1 MNILRLLTRIA
12 STKRLVLTLTA
23 TAAAL
28 LSLSG
33 MAAAVTPVVV
43 PAGGDFEQ
51 TPLVYSTTTSCGLLC
66 SVAVS
71 RQAEGSNHY
80 LHSEYTSLLGLIGT
94 NTGTARITSP
104 QFTWTKATPSAVTL
118 AFDRRNAIG
127 ELLGIDSGTSFTVS
141 LADDT
146 TASATTI
153 DSEELTTSE
162 ATFTPIS
169 LTVPATDIADGHTY
183 HLVLTE
189 TFHTL
194 VGAARTASVDL
205 DNVGLAITPAAAAPS
220 IGTTS
225 LGAPTEH
232 GVAGTATVDPHG
244 EATTYGLQYGTT
256 IAYGAETS
264 LQNIPVGQEGLQ
276 QVGSSIAGLLPG
288 TTYHARFVVS
298 SPGGTTF
305 GPDMAFTTAASSP
318 PSLGAASV
326 GGITATGA
334 IVDAT
339 VNPGLNATTV
349 EVQYGLTNAYGQT
362 TTTQI
367 LPGGSGPASVQIPVS
382 GLSAS
387 TTYHARLVATNAD
400 GSQASTDLSF
410 TTTAGG
416 ATGVPAIGPTSASGI
431 GERAAS
437 LVTSADPH
445 GEAATYAVEYGL
457 GTGYGLTTAAQPIAI
472 GSSGAQALSVPI
484 SGLAPGTTYHARYV
498 VSSGAGT
505 SHGLDATFTTAPT
518 APPAVG
524 AAAVNTITSTGAKV
538 ETTVDPKQN
547 VTAVEVEYGPTT
559 AYGQTTAG
567 QGIGAGA
574 GATAL
579 QIPLGTLSANTTY
592 HARVVATNADG
603 MTESQDLTFTT
614 PLGGTEG
621 ASGGSE
627 PPSVTSTSVDGQGEH
642 EATVHAVINPHGQ
655 EASYEVQYGT
665 STGYGSASSA
675 QLLPLGTSG
684 GSAVSIAVAGLQPGT
699 TYHARFRVVTSAG
712 TTTGSDIAF
721 ATLVVGTGT
730 NTNNATTGGGG
741 GSSSSGGGSTQGAST
756 AGAGGTG
763 VPTCLRV
770 QAKRRG
776 PAARLL
782 SVPTLQQITAARP
795 LRVTLAKAAGK
806 RTRLRYSIGGAA
818 YVSTSSRLV
827 KVKPSQ
833 LGNRSSTAVRFVLRA
848 AHRRT
853 RSLRLVL
860 SATPCGV
867 VLNVKRVGSQL
878 QVSVSRLTRSHGVVL
893 SLPRTLGSPSRLM
906 LLTTTKNHAYRL
918 RSGRSGI
925 RLAPKAAQP
934 TVRRSS
940 GVLSVTRLSEQVTG
954 FTVTFP
960 AGKTVAGSAIKARVT
975 SAGGSV
981 QALTASV
988 R

>member
-1 MNILRLLTRIA
+1 MNKLRLLTCIS
-12 STKRLVLTLTA
+12 STRRVALTA
-23 TAAAL
+23 IATAIAL
-28 LSLSG
+28 LSLTA

-51 TPLVYSTTTSCGLLC
+51 MPLTYSTSTSCGLLC
-66 SVAVS
+66 SVAVL

-80 LHSEYTSLLGLIGT
+80 LHSEYESLLGLIGT
-94 NTGTARITSP
+94 NTGTATITSP

-118 AFDRRNAIG
+118 AFDRRSAIG
-127 ELLGIDSGTSFTVS
+127 ELLGINGGTSFTVS

-146 TASATTI
+146 AASTTTI
-153 DSEELTTSE
+153 DSEELTSSE
-162 ATFTPIS
+162 PAFTPIS

-183 HLVLTE
+183 HLVVTE
-189 TFHTL
+189 TFHTFL
-194 VGAARTASVDL
+194 GLAKTGSVDL

-225 LGAPTEH
+225 LGAPSEH
-232 GVAGTATVDPHG
+232 GVSGTATIDPHG

-256 IAYGAETS
+256 VAYGSETS

-276 QVGSSIAGLLPG
+276 QVGSSISGLLPG

-318 PSLGAASV
+318 PSVGAASV
-326 GGITATGA
+326 GAITSTGA

-362 TTTQI
+362 TATQI
-367 LPGGSGPASVQIPVS
+367 VPAGSGPTSVQLPVS
-382 GLSAS
+382 GLVAS

-410 TTTAGG
+410 TTTATSG
-416 ATGVPAIGPTSASGI
+416 TGVPAIGPTSASGI

-437 LVTSADPH
+437 LVTSADLH
-445 GEAATYAVEYGL
+445 GEAATYEVEYGL
-457 GTGYGLTTAAQPIAI
+457 GTGYGSTSAALPIAI
-472 GSSGAQALSVPI
+472 GSSGAQALSVPV

-498 VSSGAGT
+498 VSTTAGT
-505 SHGLDATFTTAPT
+505 SHGLDVTFTTAPT
-518 APPAVG
+518 APPSVG
-524 AAAVNTITSTGAKV
+524 AATVNTITSAGAKV

-547 VTAVEVEYGPTT
+547 VTSVEVKYGPTT

-574 GATAL
+574 GATVL

-603 MTESQDLTFTT
+603 TTESQDLTFTT
-614 PLGGTEG
+614 PSGGTEG
-621 ASGGSE
+621 ASGGTE
-627 PPSVTSTSVDGQGEH
+627 PPSVTSTSVDAQGEH
-642 EATVHAVINPHGQ
+642 EATAHAVIDPHGQ

-684 GSAVSIAVAGLQPGT
+684 GQAVSIAVAGLQPGT

-721 ATLVVGTGT
+721 ATLAAGAGTG
-730 NTNNATTGGGG
+730 NVTTAGG
-741 GSSSSGGGSTQGAST
+741 GSSSGGSSTQGAST
-756 AGAGGTG
+756 AGAGATS

-782 SVPTLQQITAARP
+782 SVPTLQQITAAQP

-806 RTRLRYSIGGAA
+806 KTRLRYSIGGAP

-833 LGNRSSTAVRFVLRA
+833 LGSKPSTAVRFVLSA

-860 SATPCGV
+860 SSTPCGV

-878 QVSVSRLTRSHGVVL
+878 QVSVSRLTRSHGIVL
-893 SLPRTLGSPSRLM
+893 SLPRGVGSPSKLT

-918 RSGRSGI
+918 HGARGTI

-934 TVRRSS
+934 RLRRGS
-940 GVLSVTRLSEQVTG
+940 GTLSVTRLSDQVTG
-954 FTVTFP
+954 LVVSFP
-960 AGKTVAGSAIKARVT
+960 AGKTVAGSAIKARVS

-988 R
+988 K

>member
-1 MNILRLLTRIA
+1 MNNLRLLTCIS
-12 STKRLVLTLTA
+12 STRRLALTVAA
-23 TAAAL
+23 TAIAL
-28 LSLSG
+28 LSFTA

-43 PAGGDFEQ
+43 PTGGDFEQ
-51 TPLVYSTTTSCGLLC
+51 TPPAYSTSTSCGLLC
-66 SVAVS
+66 SAAVS

-80 LHSEYTSLLGLIGT
+80 LHSEYESLLGLIGT
-94 NTGTARITSP
+94 NTGTVTITSP

-118 AFDRRNAIG
+118 AFERRSAIG
-127 ELLGIDSGTSFTVS
+127 QLLGINSGTSFTVS

-146 TASATTI
+146 AASATTI
-153 DSEELTTSE
+153 DSEELTSSE
-162 ATFTPIS
+162 AAFTPIS

-183 HLVLTE
+183 HLVVTE
-189 TFHTL
+189 TFHTFL
-194 VGAARTASVDL
+194 GLARTGSVDL

-225 LGAPTEH
+225 LGTPGEH
-232 GVAGTATVDPHG
+232 GVSGTATIDPHG

-256 IAYGAETS
+256 VAYGSETS

-305 GPDMAFTTAASSP
+305 GPDMAFVTAASSP
-318 PSLGAASV
+318 PSVGAASV
-326 GGITATGA
+326 GGITSTGA

-349 EVQYGLTNAYGQT
+349 EVQYGLSNAYGQT
-362 TTTQI
+362 TATQI
-367 LPGGSGPASVQIPVS
+367 VPAGNGPTSVQIPVS

-387 TTYHARLVATNAD
+387 TGYHARLVATNAD
-400 GSQASTDLSF
+400 GNQASTDLSF

-416 ATGVPAIGPTSASGI
+416 GTGVPAIGPTNASGI

-437 LVTSADPH
+437 IATSADPH
-445 GEAATYAVEYGL
+445 GEAATYEVEYGL
-457 GTGYGLTTAAQPIAI
+457 GTGYGSTTAAQPIAA
-472 GSSGAQALSVPI
+472 GSSGAQALSVPV

-498 VSSGAGT
+498 VSTTAGT
-505 SHGLDATFTTAPT
+505 SHGLDVTFTTAPT
-518 APPAVG
+518 APPSVG
-524 AAAVNTITSTGAKV
+524 AATVKTITSTGAKV

-547 VTAVEVEYGPTT
+547 VTSVEVKYGPTT

-579 QIPLGTLSANTTY
+579 QIPLGTLSSNTTY

-603 MTESQDLTFTT
+603 TTESQDLTFTT
-614 PLGGTEG
+614 PSGETEG
-621 ASGGSE
+621 ASGGTE

-642 EATVHAVINPHGQ
+642 EATVHAVIDPHGQ

-684 GSAVSIAVAGLQPGT
+684 GQAVSIAVAGLQPGT

-721 ATLVVGTGT
+721 ATLVAGTGT
-730 NTNNATTGGGG
+730 GNVTGGGGGG
-741 GSSSSGGGSTQGAST
+741 GSSAGGSSTQGAST

-782 SVPTLQQITAARP
+782 SVPTLQQITAAQP

-806 RTRLRYSIGGAA
+806 KTRLRYSIGGAP

-833 LGNRSSTAVRFVLRA
+833 LGSKPSTAVRFVLSA

-860 SATPCGV
+860 SSTPCGV
-867 VLNVKRVGSQL
+867 VLGVKRVGSQL
-878 QVSVSRLTRSHGVVL
+878 QVSVSRLTRSHGIVL
-893 SLPRTLGSPSRLM
+893 SLPRGVGSPSKLT

-918 RSGRSGI
+918 HGARGTI

-934 TVRRSS
+934 RLRRGS
-940 GVLSVTRLSEQVTG
+940 GTLSVTRLSDQVTG
-954 FTVTFP
+954 LVVSFP
-960 AGKTVAGSAIKARVT
+960 AGKTVAGSAIKARVS

-988 R
+988 K